1 MLIFGSPGSRRT
13 NAVLNLIKE
22 QDDIDKIYLHTKDLS
37 EPKYEFLIK
46 KHEDA
51 GIKHLN
57 DPEALISVE
66 YSG

>member
-1 MLIFGSPGSRRT
+1 MLIFGSPGSRKT

-22 QDDIDKIYLHTKDLS
+22 QDDVDKIYLHTKDLS
-37 EPKYEFLIK
+37 
-46 KHEDA
+46 
-51 GIKHLN
+51 